1 MTAASGATFE
11 DVDLQE
17 DFADY
22 DGIIF
27 SYCSF
32 VENADEA
39 VSVMNMEWTFE
50 SA

>member
-22 DGIIF
+22 DGMLF
-27 SYCSF
+27 ACSSSL
-32 VENADEA
+32 ENADEA